1 MNSQIFKNS
10 YRVIHILH
18 THACIQIQQ
27 HVLGKLRFAC
37 TFCKSQYCA
46 VLVFKLQ
53 LSRSACMFFYRKS
66 ASGQIKFSVRT
77 IWFQFGGKVLRIL
90 KSCQVYFTLLLIN
103 IRLNNK
109 TTKKKFQ
116 EIIINTQT
124 KKKLAFWRKI
134 QEQSVLFLFY
144 SGNLDS

>member
-109 TTKKKFQ
+109 TTKK
-116 EIIINTQT
+116 IISGNNNKHTN
-124 KKKLAFWRKI
+124 KKKSL
-134 QEQSVLFLFY
+134 LFEEKFRN
-144 SGNLDS
+144 NLYCFCFTLGI